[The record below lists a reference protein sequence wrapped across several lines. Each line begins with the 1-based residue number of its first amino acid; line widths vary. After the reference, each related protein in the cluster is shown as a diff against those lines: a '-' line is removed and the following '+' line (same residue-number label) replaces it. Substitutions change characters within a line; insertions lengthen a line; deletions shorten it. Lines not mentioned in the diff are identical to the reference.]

1 MLYYNAAALLSN
13 LHFNL
18 IILQL
23 FRRMQNEN
31 RNFQDIEQLVEALL
45 EEPPAAPVN
54 SSPPVEE
61 RETVGPIEVQQQ
73 PLEVCEN
80 PSQALKR
87 NNDANEL
94 ANNVAEPME
103 GETPLKRCKTGLL
116 FWLVYL
122 HILWNNV
129 TPVTSSG
136 SIFSTA
142 AMHYAT
148 SCVMQQLHYA
158 I

>member
-1 MLYYNAAALLSN
+1 MLYYKAAAVLSN

-54 SSPPVEE
+54 SSPSVEE

-87 NNDANEL
+87 NNEANEQ
-94 ANNVAEPME
+94 ANNVAKPME
-103 GETPLKRCKTGLL
+103 GETPLKRCKTGSLL
-116 FWLVYL
+116 WFVCL

-129 TPVTSSG
+129 VTPVASSG
-136 SIFSTA
+136 RIFSTA
-142 AMHYAT
+142 AM
-148 SCVMQQLHYA
+148 
-158 I
+158 